1 LFTSKIPGMKKIFL
15 LPLLLIFSFIIM
27 SMIHAK
33 KTRIV
38 FFGDSITQMGINKGG
53 YIDRIQNSINEKG
66 IQNKYELIGAGVG
79 YDKIYDLYLRMED
92 DVLAR
97 KPDVVVIYEGINDV
111 GHKYSTRTGTD
122 IEKYERFY
130 KAIITKLQV
139 KKIKVFVCTPTLL
152 GEKKGNANPQ
162 DAEID
167 AYSDVIRKLATAM
180 NCTLIDLRKIFV
192 GYEQENNKDNKASGL
207 LTVDGIHPTD
217 LGNKMLADEMIKAL
231 NIQ

>member
-1 LFTSKIPGMKKIFL
+1 MKK
-15 LPLLLIFSFIIM
+15 LLIFFALPILV
-27 SMIHAK
+27 SMTPVSVK
-33 KTRIV
+33 KTKIV

-53 YIDRIQNSINEKG
+53 YIDRIQNSINEKR
-66 IQNKYELIGAGVG
+66 IQDKYELIGAGVG

-92 DVLAR
+92 DVLA
-97 KPDVVVIYEGINDV
+97 KSPDVVVIYEGVNDV

-130 KAIITKLQV
+130 KAIIKKLQAQN
-139 KKIKVFVCTPTLL
+139 IKVFVCTPTVL
-152 GEKKGNANPQ
+152 GEKKDNANPQ
-162 DAEID
+162 DAELD

-192 GYEQENNKDNKASGL
+192 NYEQENNKDNKASGF

-217 LGNKMLADEMIKAL
+217 LGNRIMADEMIKAL
-231 NIQ
+231 HIE

>member
-1 LFTSKIPGMKKIFL
+1 MKIFL
-15 LPLLLIFSFIIM
+15 LPFLLIFGFITM
-27 SMIHAK
+27 SMIHTK

-92 DVLAR
+92 DVLVK
-97 KPDVVVIYEGINDV
+97 KPDVVVVYEGINDV
-111 GHKYSTRTGTD
+111 GHKYSTHTGTD

-130 KAIITKLQV
+130 TAIIKKLQA
-139 KKIKVFVCTPTLL
+139 KKIRVFVCTPTLL
-152 GEKKGNANPQ
+152 GEKKGNVNTQ

-167 AYSDVIRKLATAM
+167 AYSDVIRKLATSM
-180 NCTLIDLRKIFV
+180 NCTLIDLRKTFV
-192 GYEQENNKDNKASGL
+192 NYLQENNNNNKESGI
-207 LTVDGIHPTD
+207 LTTDGIHPSD
-217 LGNKMLADEMIKAL
+217 AGNQLLADEMMKAL
-231 NIQ
+231 YIQ

>member
-1 LFTSKIPGMKKIFL
+1 MKKLWVF
-15 LPLLLIFSFIIM
+15 PVLLILM
-27 SMIHAK
+27 SMNSAK

-38 FFGDSITQMGINKGG
+38 FFGDSITQMGINKDG
-53 YIDRIQNSINEKG
+53 YIDRIKNFIGEKS
-66 IQNKYELIGAGVG
+66 IQNKYEVLGAGVG

-92 DVLAR
+92 DVFSK
-97 KPDVVVIYEGINDV
+97 KPDVVVIYEGVNDV

-130 KAIITKLQV
+130 KAIIKKLQAQ
-139 KKIKVFVCTPTLL
+139 KIKVFVCTPTLL
-152 GEKKGNANPQ
+152 GEKKDNANPQ
-162 DAEID
+162 DTELD
-167 AYSDVIRKLATAM
+167 AYSDIIRKLAVSM

-192 GYEQENNKDNKASGL
+192 DYEQENNKDNKASGL

-231 NIQ
+231 HIE

>member
-1 LFTSKIPGMKKIFL
+1 MKKLWVF
-15 LPLLLIFSFIIM
+15 PVLLILM
-27 SMIHAK
+27 SMNSAK

-38 FFGDSITQMGINKGG
+38 FFGDSITQMGINKDG
-53 YIDRIQNSINEKG
+53 YIDRIKNFIGEKS
-66 IQNKYELIGAGVG
+66 IQNKYEVLGAGVG

-92 DVLAR
+92 DVLSK
-97 KPDVVVIYEGINDV
+97 KPDVVVIYEGVNDV

-130 KAIITKLQV
+130 KAIIKKLQAQ
-139 KKIKVFVCTPTLL
+139 KIKVFVCTPTLL
-152 GEKKGNANPQ
+152 GEKKDNANPQ
-162 DAEID
+162 DTELD
-167 AYSDVIRKLATAM
+167 AYSDIIRKLAVSM

-192 GYEQENNKDNKASGL
+192 DYEQENNKDNKASGL

-231 NIQ
+231 HIE